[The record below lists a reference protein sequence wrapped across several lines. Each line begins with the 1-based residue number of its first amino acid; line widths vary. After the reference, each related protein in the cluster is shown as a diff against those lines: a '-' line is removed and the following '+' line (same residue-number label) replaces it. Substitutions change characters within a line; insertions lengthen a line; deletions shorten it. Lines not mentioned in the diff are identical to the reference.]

1 MRTPYAQAPL
11 GIDVRGWCGLSEG
24 IADHGEVRLC
34 RLQIPVHVEALWGRA
49 TNLAPRPAEGYFRQ
63 HAPIVLCG
71 MSAKVRIRRDQAY
84 PIFHALNGWIVSAQ
98 KVNGLYHQF
107 SQAEADGNKDKNDGA
122 GGEDGSRS
130 IG

>member
-1 MRTPYAQAPL
+1 MKESSITERF
-11 GIDVRGWCGLSEG
+11 GSNN
-24 IADHGEVRLC
+24 C
-34 RLQIPVHVEALWGRA
+34 RVPNRWKTYRRVGA
-49 TNLAPRPAEGYFRQ
+49 TNLAPRPADGYFRQ

-71 MSAKVRIRRDQAY
+71 MPAEARIRRDQAY

-98 KVNGLYHQF
+98 KVNGLYHHF
-107 SQAEADGNKDKNDGA
+107 SEAEADGNKYKNDGA

>member
-1 MRTPYAQAPL
+1 VKELPITERF
-11 GIDVRGWCGLSEG
+11 GSNN
-24 IADHGEVRLC
+24 C
-34 RLQIPVHVEALWGRA
+34 RVPNRWKTYRRVGA
-49 TNLAPRPAEGYFRQ
+49 TNLVPRSAEAYFRQ
-63 HAPIVLCG
+63 HVLIVLSG
-71 MSAKVRIRRDQAY
+71 MPVEARIRRDQAY

-107 SQAEADGNKDKNDGA
+107 SEAEADGNKYKNDGA

>member
-1 MRTPYAQAPL
+1 MKELPITERF
-11 GIDVRGWCGLSEG
+11 GSNN
-24 IADHGEVRLC
+24 C
-34 RLQIPVHVEALWGRA
+34 RVPNRWKTDRRVGA
-49 TNLAPRPAEGYFRQ
+49 TNLVPRPAEGYFRQ
-63 HAPIVLCG
+63 HVPIVLCG
-71 MSAKVRIRRDQAY
+71 MPAEARIRRDQAY

>member
-1 MRTPYAQAPL
+1 MKELPITERFGFADCRFPCTWKL
-11 GIDVRGWCGLSEG
+11 CGG
-24 IADHGEVRLC
+24 
-34 RLQIPVHVEALWGRA
+34 A
-49 TNLAPRPAEGYFRQ
+49 TNLAPRPADGYFRQ
-63 HAPIVLCG
+63 HAPIVLWG
-71 MSAKVRIRRDQAY
+71 MPAEVRIRRDQAY

-107 SQAEADGNKDKNDGA
+107 SQAEADGNKYKNDGA